1 MIMSSTIEHQVER
14 CIDEL
19 RQGTLTE
26 RHLRRIAE
34 VADEARATQDL
45 LYLHA
50 STSSLISEVLAMR
63 IVQNGEISD
72 GPEDPADWPYQS
84 VLEAVRD
91 GWCVVKF
98 PELALMMDESRTYS
112 LGFEFI
118 LERNGGL
125 R

>member
-1 MIMSSTIEHQVER
+1 M
-14 CIDEL
+14 
-19 RQGTLTE
+19 
-26 RHLRRIAE
+26 
-34 VADEARATQDL
+34 QDV

-50 STSSLISEVLAMR
+50 SMNSLISVVLAMR
-63 IVQNGEISD
+63 IVENGEISD
-72 GPEDPADWPYQS
+72 GPEDPNDWPYQS

-91 GWCVVKF
+91 GWRIIKF

-118 LERNGGL
+118 LERNGGP